1 MAARLGASFGAP
13 LFFWAGPQPR
23 SAQRIQV
30 AAGGALVLPV
40 GGQAAYEG
48 QEPFIPPWAT

>member
-1 MAARLGASFGAP
+1 MRRASA
-13 LFFWAGPQPR
+13 LIRHRQFF
-23 SAQRIQV
+23 AQRIQV

-48 QEPFIPPWAT
+48 QEPFTPPWAA